1 MVAKH
6 HVAAHSPA
14 PVSHAPNVPQSPL
27 FGFVRALAAE
37 LSQGKVELPSVPEI
51 VTRLQRAMADENV
64 ANAVIVKMISG
75 EPALAARLM
84 TMANS
89 AALNTTGAKIVDL
102 RTAVSRVGFN
112 IVRSAGL
119 SYAMAQIK
127 MAKDFKGL
135 EKPLDGLWRRSVVI
149 ASIAHVIAKRF
160 TTLNAEA
167 ALLAGLLSCVGRVY
181 ILTRTSRHPELF
193 ADQLAYQALVR
204 EWHANV
210 AKAILENWNLP
221 EPIVLAVAEHEDPER
236 EQRGAISLTDVLA
249 VASLL
254 ANFNGDNDLAQC
266 AAPLLKPMK
275 RMQLELEQCTQ
286 VLSESASEVA
296 ALQATLGVT

>member
-1 MVAKH
+1 M
-6 HVAAHSPA
+6 PA
-14 PVSHAPNVPQSPL
+14 TQYAPADSAPQQSAL
-27 FGFVRALAAE
+27 FTFVRSLAAE

-51 VTRLQRAMADENV
+51 VTRLQRALADENV
-64 ANAVIVKMISG
+64 ANATIAKMIGG

-84 TMANS
+84 TLANS
-89 AALNTTGAKIVDL
+89 AALNTTGTKIVDL

-119 SYAMAQIK
+119 SYAVGQLK
-127 MAKDFKGL
+127 LAKEFRTLD
-135 EKPLDGLWRRSVVI
+135 KPLDALWRRSVDV

-167 ALLAGLLSCVGRVY
+167 ALLSGLLSCVGRVY
-181 ILTRTSRHPELF
+181 ILTRTVRHPELF
-193 ADQLAYQALVR
+193 ADQLAYQSLVR

-221 EPIVLAVAEHEDPER
+221 DAIVSAVSEHEDPER
-236 EQRGAISLTDVLA
+236 EQRGVITLTDVLA

-254 ANFNGDNDLAQC
+254 ANFSGENDIAQC

-275 RMQLELEQCTQ
+275 RMQLELDQCTQ
-286 VLSESASEVA
+286 VLKESAEEVA
-296 ALQATLGVT
+296 ALQATLGVA